1 MPLPLNPI
9 PPGKRKYFLN
19 HRGGK
24 TMKQKSKEL
33 FELFK
38 KLVQMPGGSG
48 FEEKVIETVS
58 EELKKNISDV
68 SVDPMGNV
76 IGKLWKGKKSVMVC
90 VHTDEM
96 CMLVKYVDPKGYVF
110 FDLNGMIDE
119 RVLLSTKVDICSEKG
134 IYTGVMGVKNR
145 HLMTPGDLKRPI
157 NISELWIDIGAESAE
172 EVSQWGI
179 EIGDPIVFHPNF
191 QFIGKGTIISKA
203 IDNRTGCAILI
214 DLSERMKKE
223 RLDYQLFLV
232 AASQEEVGSRGAKV
246 AAQTLVPD
254 MAIVI
259 DTVPASDPITPP
271 QQATAECGKGPV
283 IRSMDVNALGWGT
296 IYSKKIRNR
305 LIATGQEYGIPH
317 QKDIFKTWTDA
328 STIHTSGRGI
338 PCGGLYIPRRYSH
351 SPLELV
357 KWPDVEGTA
366 ELLFLF
372 LKELDSKAI
381 EDLIRKV

>member
-1 MPLPLNPI
+1 M
-9 PPGKRKYFLN
+9 
-19 HRGGK
+19 
-24 TMKQKSKEL
+24 MKQKRKKLLEL
-33 FELFK
+33 FE
-38 KLVQMPGGSG
+38 KLVQIPGGSG
-48 FEEKVIETVS
+48 FEEMVIDAIS
-58 EELKKNISDV
+58 AELRKNISDV
-68 SVDPMGNV
+68 SVDPIGNV
-76 IGKLWKGKKSVMVC
+76 IGRLGAGKRSVMVC

-96 CMLVKYVDPKGYVF
+96 CMLVKYADPKGYLY

-134 IYTGVMGVKNR
+134 IYTGVVGVKNR
-145 HLMTPGDLKRPI
+145 HLMTSEDMRRPI
-157 NISELWIDIGAESAE
+157 AISELWIDVGAESSE
-172 EVSQWGI
+172 EVSRWGI

-191 QFIGKGTIISKA
+191 QIIGEDTIISKA
-203 IDNRTGCAILI
+203 IDNRAGCAILI

-223 RLDYQLFLV
+223 KLDYQLFLV

-246 AAQTLVPD
+246 AAQTLMPD

-296 IYSKKIRNR
+296 IYSKKIRKR
-305 LIATGQEYGIPH
+305 LIATGKKYGIPH
-317 QKDIFKTWTDA
+317 QKDIFRTWTDA

-357 KWPDVEGTA
+357 KWPDVEKTA
-366 ELLFLF
+366 QLIYLF
-372 LKELDSKAI
+372 LKELHSKLI